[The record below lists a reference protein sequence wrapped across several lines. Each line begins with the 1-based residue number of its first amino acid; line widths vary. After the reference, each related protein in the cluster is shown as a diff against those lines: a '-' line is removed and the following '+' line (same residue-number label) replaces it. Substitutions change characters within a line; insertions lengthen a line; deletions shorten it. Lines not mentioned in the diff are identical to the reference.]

1 MKGVC
6 PICGD
11 ERELLKHHISYDPE
25 EIVGLCPACHKEVHL
40 KPSFF
45 PLYAPDERRPKGFQ
59 YKNNETVRI
68 SLDLS
73 DEMFEKVGKICKR
86 EYRDKAGYLRLLINE
101 DFIKRNRE
109 GGNKK

>member
-25 EIVGLCPACHKEVHL
+25 ETVRLCPACHKEVHL

-45 PLYAPDERRPKGFQ
+45 PLYAPIERRPKGFQ

-73 DEMFEKVGKICKR
+73 DEMFDKLEGLCKENFQNKAEILR
-86 EYRDKAGYLRLLINE
+86 ECLN
-101 DFIKRNRE
+101 NRFKE
-109 GGNKK
+109 EGNKK